1 MTQYV
6 AVGDVLGHTQTYRSG
21 PGTVVRGTDICATQF
36 GSVSIGDNA
45 LSVVRTRRPAH
56 GHHLAQTERAATL
69 PLVGSIVLARIT
81 RTNRLQASCQ
91 IIAIGDSPL
100 FDDFQG
106 VIRAADVRATEKD
119 KVKIAS
125 SFRPGDIVR
134 AEVISLGDQQNY
146 FLSTADNRCGV
157 LFAWNE
163 LGSLMYPQDWRTMS
177 SEDGTQE
184 ERKVA
189 KPFV

>member
-1 MTQYV
+1 MLKHA
-6 AVGDVLGHTQTYRSG
+6 AVGDVLGHTQTYRPG
-21 PGTVVRGTDICATQF
+21 PGTLIRGTDICATQF
-36 GSVSIGDNA
+36 GAVHITADQISVI
-45 LSVVRTRRPAH
+45 RTRRRAH
-56 GHHLAQTERAATL
+56 GHDLEQTERTIVL
-69 PLVGSIVLARIT
+69 PQVGSIVLARIT

-91 IIAIGDSPL
+91 IIAVGDTPL

-106 VIRAADVRATEKD
+106 VIRTADVRATEKD

-146 FLSTADNRCGV
+146 FLSTADNSSGV

-177 SEDGTQE
+177 SEDGIVE

>member
-1 MTQYV
+1 MARYV
-6 AVGDVLGHTQTYRSG
+6 AVGDVLGHTQTHRAG
-21 PGTVVRGTDICATQF
+21 PGTLVRGTDICATQF
-36 GSVSIGDNA
+36 GAISVVANHISVSRA
-45 LSVVRTRRPAH
+45 RRHAR
-56 GHHLAQTERAATL
+56 GHNVEQTERKVVL
-69 PLVGSIVLARIT
+69 PSVGSTVLARVT

-91 IIAIGDSPL
+91 IIAVGDSPL

-106 VIRAADVRATEKD
+106 VIRTADVRATEKD

-134 AEVISLGDQQNY
+134 AEVISLGDQQSY

-157 LFAWNE
+157 LFAWTE

-177 SEDGTQE
+177 SEDGAVE